1 MARIEKEV
9 SWDSS
14 FWDRLDSS
22 LKFTSQELLL
32 VWSSNNYFVIV
43 IIHKSHIQGT
53 KITFREGIGV
63 DRLSASQ
70 TIWPRIA
77 GKSNTWISSQNLEY
91 FKKLVHWTL
100 FFIHSMRKQ
109 FDKVKPWQI
118 FKLFRHWLNNPA
130 SVKH

>member
-32 VWSSNNYFVIV
+32 AWSPNNYFV

-63 DRLSASQ
+63 DRLSVSQ
-70 TIWPRIA
+70 TIWPRTA
-77 GKSNTWISSQNLEY
+77 MDSNIWISSKNLEY
-91 FKKLVHWTL
+91 FKKLVPHSNWTL
-100 FFIHSMRKQ
+100 ILH
-109 FDKVKPWQI
+109 PQI
-118 FKLFRHWLNNPA
+118 WESSSTKLNLGESWNCFGIGWTILPQ
-130 SVKH
+130 